1 MGQFRSG
8 EGTYTGTL
16 AVVKRQ
22 FDLEHRGRP
31 IFRKI
36 FDAEDG
42 TTIDLTANTIKISD
56 HFLVTGEEIHYSYD
70 GGGITTTGGVIG
82 TTSYVVKLT
91 EDLIKLAPTAADA
104 LAEPSRTHDFATVG
118 TGNSHVIT
126 SLQQNTKC
134 IIALDN
140 NIQSPVVSTGV
151 TVGLTT
157 TINASQPDLTI
168 TGIDKFIGGDLIR
181 IDEEYM
187 RIKAT
192 GYETTDGL
200 LVDRG
205 WLGSTLGIH
214 TNGAVVTKYE
224 GNYDI
229 LGNSLNFVEPPYGNE
244 GYTGL
249 TTRSTFQG
257 RAFVRNTGTGQTE
270 AYTENKLFDSL
281 SKDFTGIAKTF
292 TLKESGYDVTV
303 F

>member
-1 MGQFRSG
+1 M
-8 EGTYTGTL
+8 
-16 AVVKRQ
+16 
-22 FDLEHRGRP
+22 
-31 IFRKI
+31 
-36 FDAEDG
+36 
-42 TTIDLTANTIKISD
+42 
-56 HFLVTGEEIHYSYD
+56 
-70 GGGITTTGGVIG
+70 
-82 TTSYVVKLT
+82 
-91 EDLIKLAPTAADA
+91 
-104 LAEPSRTHDFATVG
+104 
-118 TGNSHVIT
+118 
-126 SLQQNTKC
+126 
-134 IIALDN
+134 
-140 NIQSPVVSTGV
+140 
-151 TVGLTT
+151 
-157 TINASQPDLTI
+157 TI

-257 RAFVRNTGTGQTE
+257 RAFVRNTGTGQTDL
-270 AYTENKLFDSL
+270 YTENKLFDSL
-281 SKDFTGIAKTF
+281 SKDFT
-292 TLKESGYDVTV
+292 ESPRHSH
-303 F
+303 